1 MSIVVLGA
9 SGGAYSAGGAMTS
22 SSVPGTGTASASG
35 GATSFATASADLAP
49 FASQTGKVYMSED
62 ALGTNAPAGGPIK
75 VHKNN
80 ASTTVVSAFLLA
92 AGVPPYA
99 LVDGDVKLNG
109 NSIAFDPSLN
119 ATGNFPC
126 CGAVNSRGAD
136 VTSIVKPVVD
146 GAASGDV
153 AFTVAE
159 PTNTTNIDGEIL
171 AVILNDPTLPT
182 DNTVSFQFGTLNT
195 AGDTF
200 SIGLAN
206 PAKAGDQFTMSLGDS
221 FSYQGGGQSSQI
233 DVNGSRLTS
242 SAGGNDDSSCK
253 VAGDFGNCGNGA
265 LITVGGIGDSTANPP
280 DPNATDINCG
290 PPGPPRCDDELYN
303 LRPFVNNGDTSISV
317 NTVNPSNNDNIFF
330 VGFQVTGVAVV
341 GEGITLSPASAT
353 NPVGGSHTVTAKVQ
367 DANGNPIAN
376 RVVTFDVTSGPN
388 AGKTGTATT
397 NASGAATFT
406 YSDTG
411 GAGTDTLVATFT
423 DSTETTRTS
432 NTATKTWV
440 TPTPLTTSIVD
451 KPDPVTA
458 GSNVQYTV
466 TVRNTDSES
475 SVSGVQVTDTLP
487 AGTTFVSRSASCTGT
502 GPVTCSL
509 GTINAG
515 ASKSVNVVVRTS
527 PGSGGTNITDSATT
541 TPGGSTG
548 SSTTHVNAPTGTSV
562 SGHVDPGGSITT
574 GGNNPSTLLLPPSGP
589 GADVIITLKTGLT
602 FCAGLPCRNPQTQI
616 NNFPGYNN
624 PSQPIT
630 LRLTLSHPTLAAAQ
644 NDLNTSKVYKLYD
657 DPNDPRFGTVILV
670 PNCTQTGIASPSP
683 CVNRR
688 FIIQRPPNWQ
698 TTFEILYLSGD
709 GTVGRR

>member
-1 MSIVVLGA
+1 
-9 SGGAYSAGGAMTS
+9 
-22 SSVPGTGTASASG
+22 VPGTGTASPSG
-35 GATSFATASADLAP
+35 GANSFATASADLAP

-62 ALGTNAPAGGPIK
+62 ALGTNAAAGGPIK

-92 AGVPPYA
+92 AGVPPYV
-99 LVDGDVKLNG
+99 LVNGDVKLNG

-119 ATGNFPC
+119 ASGNFPC

-159 PTNTTNIDGEIL
+159 PTHTTNIDGEIL

-195 AGDTF
+195 TGDTF

-221 FSYQGGGQSSQI
+221 FGFQGGGQASQI
-233 DVNGSRLTS
+233 AVNGSRLTS

-253 VAGDFGNCGNGA
+253 VAGDFGNCGNGT

-280 DPNATDINCG
+280 DPFATDINCG

-303 LRPFVNNGDTSISV
+303 LRPFVDNGDTSISV

-367 DANGNPIAN
+367 DDNGDPIAN

-397 NASGAATFT
+397 NASGQATFT

-432 NTATKTWV
+432 NTATKTWIP
-440 TPTPLTTSIVD
+440 PTTLTTSIVD
-451 KPDPVTA
+451 TPDPVTA
-458 GSNVQYTV
+458 GGNVQYTV
-466 TVRNTDSES
+466 TVKNNGAAA
-475 SVSGVQVTDTLP
+475 VSGVQVTDTMP
-487 AGTTFVSRSASCTGT
+487 AGTTFVSSPSACTHT
-502 GPVTCSL
+502 STTVTCPL
-509 GTINAG
+509 FTINAG
-515 ASKSVNVVVRTS
+515 ASKFVKIVVKTS
-527 PGSGGTNITDSATT
+527 PSSGGRNITDSATT
-541 TPGGSTG
+541 SPGGSTATA
-548 SSTTHVNAPTGTSV
+548 TTHINAPNGTSA
-562 SGHVDPGGSITT
+562 SGFVPPGGSITT
-574 GGNNPSTLLLPPSGP
+574 GGSNPATLTLPNSGP
-589 GADVIITLKTGLT
+589 GADVTINVTNSGLFCNTPNPGTAT
-602 FCAGLPCRNPQTQI
+602 FVSPI
-616 NNFPGYNN
+616 PGYNTPN
-624 PSQPIT
+624 QPID
-630 LRLTLSHPTLAAAQ
+630 LKLTLSHSTLAAAQ
-644 NDLNTSKVYKLYD
+644 NDLNNFVLYHC
-657 DPNDPRFGTVILV
+657 NENNGVITVV
-670 PNCTQTGIASPSP
+670 PNCTQAGIASPAP
-683 CVNRR
+683 CITRR
-688 FIIQRPPNWQ
+688 FITQRPPNWQ
-698 TTFEILYLSGD
+698 TTFEILFLSPGS
-709 GTVGRR
+709 GWVRH